1 MADRI
6 FAGLLLLAAI
16 GYTAIAFTVIK
27 APFQY
32 DPLGPETWPRLVGML
47 ATLCSAYL
55 LVRPDAAS
63 LGIAGKTAVRI
74 ASLIVLLSAY
84 AALYR
89 PLGFIPSTW
98 LFCTALCLQLGGRL
112 TAAVAFGAI
121 AGVAGYFL
129 CTDLLELNLP
139 AGILSAIL

>member
-1 MADRI
+1 MADRM

-16 GYTAIAFTVIK
+16 GYTAIAFTVIR

-32 DPLGPETWPRLVGML
+32 DPLGPETWPRLIGVL
-47 ATLCSAYL
+47 AVTCSGFIM
-55 LVRPDAAS
+55 VRPDVTS
-63 LGIAGKTAVRI
+63 LGISKKTALRV
-74 ASLIVLLSAY
+74 ASLVILLSAY

-89 PLGFIPSTW
+89 PFGFIPSTW

-112 TAAVAFGAI
+112 TAAVVFGAI

-139 AGILSAIL
+139 AGILSTIL